1 MSESSAS
8 RGQNSRVAYQAMSS
22 TSPFRAGFPAKSVC
36 RLVCVAL
43 TGVFVA
49 NCGNQTVQR
58 RSTSKEIGAFSHPKY
73 GAASP
78 RVVADGTEVPK
89 GGGRLHVGRPY
100 TIAGKRYAPYTK
112 PTGYTIVGSASW
124 YGEAFHG
131 RKTANGEVYDRHSIT
146 AAHPTMPLPSYARVT
161 NTLNGRSIVVR
172 VNDRGPYHGGR
183 VLDVSQR
190 TADAL
195 AFRHLGT
202 ARVRVEYL
210 GNASLGGSDD
220 GKLLASLRTDGNPAA
235 LPGQS
240 ASTMMASA
248 DGGVSRGPAA
258 GRDLNG
264 DGIDDRVQAPVVGS
278 PAPARFQPAAATPRV
293 QPAAPALAYT
303 EQPRSAPEPVA
314 AAAPVATAMMT
325 APQPGLVRAAPRPPN
340 RPFDLD
346 TIPGANMP
354 LAQAASPL
362 RGTVAPQRQAVA
374 QLFYAQPQGPAA
386 RFSNTHPLARDL
398 TAQAFRP
405 LTRD

>member
-1 MSESSAS
+1 MSAS
-8 RGQNSRVAYQAMSS
+8 FASQGEISRVAYQAMN
-22 TSPFRAGFPAKSVC
+22 TSPSLRARVPVKTVC
-36 RLVCVAL
+36 RLTCVAL
-43 TGVFVA
+43 VSVFVA
-49 NCGNQTVQR
+49 NCGNQTAQR
-58 RSTSKEIGAFSHPKY
+58 RSNSKEIGAFSHPKY
-73 GAASP
+73 GTASP
-78 RVVADGTEVPK
+78 RVVNEGGEVPK
-89 GGGRLHVGRPY
+89 GGGRLHIGKPY
-100 TIAGKRYAPYTK
+100 TVAGKRYTPYAK
-112 PTGYTIVGSASW
+112 PTGYTIVGAASW

-240 ASTMMASA
+240 ASTLVASA
-248 DGGVSRGPAA
+248 GGGVSRGPAP

-264 DGIDDRVQAPVVGS
+264 DGIDDRVSTPELQAP
-278 PAPARFQPAAATPRV
+278 APVRV
-293 QPAAPALAYT
+293 QPAISPRPQTAAPALAYS
-303 EQPRSAPEPVA
+303 EQTKSAPEPVNA
-314 AAAPVATAMMT
+314 VAPAAAPLPAA
-325 APQPGLVRAAPRPPN
+325 QPGLVRAVPRPPN

-346 TIPGANMP
+346 TIPGANVP

-362 RGTVAPQRQAVA
+362 RGTVAPQRPAVA
-374 QLFYAQPQGPAA
+374 QLFYAKPQGPASH
-386 RFSNTHPLARDL
+386 FSQSHPLARDL
-398 TAQAFRP
+398 RPQAFRP